1 MPSTRHTSPLLRY
14 GVAVLAV
21 GVAFAIKLLLDPLIV
36 QGTPFLLIFGAIM
49 VSASY
54 GGLGPGLL
62 ATFTGGLAADYFF
75 LPPTGSLSG
84 FSLET
89 MPLLVFF
96 LEGTLVCLLTEVLRA
111 ARSRAEGSALEAE
124 HQRERLRRNEEH
136 FRSLVE
142 GMRNYAIFTLDPK
155 GRVAS
160 WNAGAER
167 LEGYSS
173 EEVVGEHF
181 SMFFTEEDVISGR
194 PERLLEAAG
203 EGRTEEENWFVR
215 KDGSRFWAGT
225 ILTALHD
232 DEGELRGFSEVTQN
246 ITEKKEAERLRKEAE
261 NRLRTLVEH
270 VPVITYTAQIGGD
283 HALTY
288 VSPQIKRVLGY
299 SPGEM
304 VADPDLWTKMLHPHD
319 RRWVLAENRRT
330 GETGDPFALEYRMFA
345 RNGSVVWLRDE
356 ATLVR
361 DEEGNPLRWQGFMLD
376 ITKRKKAEERLRER
390 EELYRNVVEQA
401 AENIFL
407 FDPYTGQILEANAS
421 FHQSLGYE
429 AEELRRLTLYDIVA
443 HDRESIDRN
452 IRLVLEEGRHA
463 IGERRYRRKDGSLID
478 VEVNAGAIAYGGR
491 PALCVV
497 AHDVTQRKEAEEA
510 LRRSLDALLAL
521 YETGQILSS
530 SLEREEIGS
539 RLLEVVRRVSNL
551 TAAVISVPD
560 EKGELSIWR
569 SSGLDGLWRQARF
582 DPEALSARRKVLE
595 TGEHQLLRLRR
606 PEDPQEERN
615 LVSMNLPLLVRDRV
629 IGVLEAYGTDALGEA
644 GAENLYSLANQAASA
659 LENARLYAE
668 LAERENQLR
677 RLVGKLIMAQEEE
690 RRRVAYDVHDG
701 LAQTAAAAHQHL
713 QLFARHNPPGSA
725 SGQEELDEAL
735 ELVRE
740 VVGEA
745 RQVIHDLRPTVLDD
759 FGLAAAVRLQVQT
772 LRSEGLEIS
781 LEEALGDERLPPEVE
796 TTLFRVIQEALT
808 NVRKHARASTVR
820 VVLDHPGRAVRLQVT
835 DDGRG
840 FEPDEATRSNGPGE
854 RVGLSGMRERLSL
867 LGGRFE
873 AHSELGSGTT
883 VTAEVELPT
892 NREDSD
898 HAV

>member
-1 MPSTRHTSPLLRY
+1 MPSIKHTSPLLRY
-14 GVAVLAV
+14 GVAVMAV
-21 GVAFAIKLLLDPLIV
+21 GVAYGLKLLLDPLIV
-36 QGTPFLLIFGAIM
+36 QDVPFLLVFGAIM
-49 VSASY
+49 VSAWF

-215 KDGSRFWAGT
+215 KDGSRFCAGT

-478 VEVNAGAIAYGGR
+478 VEVNASAIAYGGR

-497 AHDVTQRKEAEEA
+497 AHDVTQRKEAEKA

-551 TAAVISVPD
+551 TAAVISIPD

-569 SSGLDGLWRQARF
+569 SSGLEGLWRQARF
-582 DPEALSARRKVLE
+582 APEALSARREVLE
-595 TGEHQLLRLRR
+595 SKENRLIRLRR
-606 PEDPQEERN
+606 PEDPRGRH
-615 LVSMNLPLLVRDRV
+615 LVSLYVPLLVRDRLV
-629 IGVLEAYGTDALGEA
+629 GILEAYGPEALGEE
-644 GAENLYSLANQAASA
+644 GSETLISLANQAASA

-668 LAERENQLR
+668 LTERENQLR
-677 RLVGKLIMAQEEE
+677 RLVGKLITAQEEE
-690 RRRVAYDVHDG
+690 RRRVAHDVHDG

-713 QLFARHNPPGSA
+713 QAFARHNPPGSA
-725 SGQEELDEAL
+725 RGQEELDEAL

-745 RQVIHDLRPTVLDD
+745 RQVIHDLRPTALDD

-772 LRSEGLEIS
+772 LQSEGLEVG
-781 LEEALGDERLPPEVE
+781 LEEALGDDRLPPEVE
-796 TTLFRVIQEALT
+796 TTLFRVAQEALT
-808 NVRKHARASTVR
+808 NVRKHARSAAVH
-820 VVLDHPGRAVRLQVT
+820 VVLDRSGKAVRLMVR
-835 DDGRG
+835 DEGRG
-840 FEPDEATRSNGPGE
+840 FRPDEATKSNGPGE

-867 LGGRFE
+867 LGGRFDLQ
-873 AHSELGSGTT
+873 SEPGSGTT
-883 VTAEVELPT
+883 VTAEVDLPT
-892 NREDSD
+892 KREDPD
-898 HAV
+898 HAG

>member
-361 DEEGNPLRWQGFMLD
+361 DEEGNPIRWQGFMLD

-873 AHSELGSGTT
+873 AHSEPGSGTM

-898 HAV
+898 HAG